1 MKKRIIPISLPV
13 TGDEEWQAIK
23 EPLMSGWLT
32 AGPKVRDF
40 EKDFAERHKVK
51 HAIAVTSAT
60 TALHLSLV
68 VLDIKEGDEVIVPAF
83 TWVSTANAV
92 LYQGAKVIFC
102 DIDPSTFN
110 LDPKKLKEKITSKTK
125 AIMVVHLFGLCAPM
139 DEIKDISKE
148 IPLIEDCACAAGS
161 AYKETPAGG
170 LGLMGCFSFHPR
182 KSITT
187 GEGGM
192 ITTNDD
198 DLGHKLQVLRNHGAS
213 ISEEERHN
221 GPKPF
226 ILPDFNVL
234 GYNYRMTDLQGA
246 IGQVQL
252 KKLDY
257 FTEERNKWASLY
269 KSELAEITWLT
280 LPKDS
285 IADKHSW
292 QSFVILVDE
301 RKSSIRR
308 NQIME
313 KLQQEGI
320 STRPGTHAVHML
332 KFYSEKYKIK
342 SNDFPGAKTA
352 NDKSIS
358 LPIHNRMTINDI
370 KYICKALKKF

>member
-1 MKKRIIPISLPV
+1 MEKRIIPISLPV
-13 TGDEEWQAIK
+13 TGDEEWQALK
-23 EPLMSGWLT
+23 EPLTSGWLT
-32 AGPKVRDF
+32 AGPKVRAF
-40 EKDFAERHKVK
+40 EKAFAERHQVK

-83 TWVSTANAV
+83 TWVSTANAI

-110 LDPKKLKEKITSKTK
+110 LDPEKLKEKITSKTK

-161 AYKETPAGG
+161 AYKGTPAGG

-213 ISEEERHN
+213 TSEEERHN

-246 IGQVQL
+246 IGKVQL

-257 FTEERNKWASLY
+257 FIKERNKWANYY
-269 KSELAEITWLT
+269 KQELEKIEWLV
-280 LPKDS
+280 LPKFSNDFF
-285 IADKHSW
+285 HGW
-292 QSFVILVDE
+292 QSFVVLVEE
-301 RKSSIRR
+301 RKSPCTR
-308 NQIME
+308 NEIME
-313 KLQQEGI
+313 KLQEKGI

-332 KFYSEKYKIK
+332 GYYRNKYKILPK
-342 SNDFPGAKTA
+342 DFPGAQIA

-358 LPIHNRMTINDI
+358 IPIHNKMVKEDFEYIVKCI
-370 KYICKALKKF
+370 KNI